1 MDYDFNKD
9 MEYDSYFDEYVM
21 EELKQDNDMKVM
33 ICQDLFYLKDI

>member
-21 EELKQDNDMKVM
+21 EELKQDNDMNLQM
-33 ICQDLFYLKDI
+33 